1 MWSPAQAS
9 KSDVTMDA
17 DGVPYRELNERI
29 VDAVRRHQETVGDSG
44 DGLHLSLCGVCGQR
58 YVACALRSL
67 VHIHVEGVPGNDL
80 AAFADGPTITTMGNV
95 QDGTANTMNSGLVVV
110 HGSAGDIL
118 GYAMRGGEV
127 FVRDH
132 VGYRVGIHM
141 KSYAGVVPVIV
152 VGGRAGDFLG
162 EYMAGGIILV
172 LGRGRGAE
180 DARSPVGE
188 LVGTGMHGGVIYVR
202 GPVDDT
208 QLGKEVGRR
217 PLDEGDRETI
227 SRLVCRY
234 VEYFGSDASVGLDS
248 LTFDWGEFTKLL
260 AVSHRP
266 YGQLYAY

>member
-1 MWSPAQAS
+1 MSSPAQAS
-9 KSDVTMDA
+9 KSDVTIDA
-17 DGVPYRELNERI
+17 SGVPYRELNERV
-29 VDAVRRHQETVGDSG
+29 VDAVRQHQEDAAEAGG
-44 DGLHLSLCGVCGQR
+44 CLHLTLRGVCGQR
-58 YVACALRSL
+58 YVACALSGSL
-67 VHIHVEGVPGNDL
+67 HIHVEGVPGNDL
-80 AAFADGPTITTMGNV
+80 AAFADGPTITTTGNV

-141 KSYAGVVPVIV
+141 KSYRDMVPVIV

-172 LGRGRGAE
+172 LGRSAE

-202 GPVDDT
+202 GPMEDT

-217 PLDEGDRETI
+217 PLEDSDRETI
-227 SRLVCRY
+227 SRLVRRY
-234 VEYFGSDASVGLDS
+234 VEYFGLDS